1 MGKVC
6 VLECRD
12 YNYDDVIN
20 MVHGLLD
27 SFEELKEL
35 NQGKMLIKTNLLKK
49 NKPEDG
55 VTTHPYVV
63 EGVVRFFQNLGH
75 DVMIG
80 DSPGGPFN
88 PIILKGVYEACGILD
103 VAKRT
108 NAKLN
113 YDTEVIEVKP
123 NNSMLINNLK
133 LVKAFTEVD
142 YVVSCGKLK
151 THTMMTYTG
160 AVKNLFGMI
169 PGVTKADYHLKM
181 NDPTHFANML
191 IDVCEH
197 VNPIFSILD
206 GIEAMEGDGPSS
218 GDIRNLGLLLGGTNP
233 HELDYIATYIAG
245 LDNVPTVIEAK
256 RRGLL
261 KTEDNSITLSGVD
274 VSNLEIRPFK
284 LPGSTHVNF
293 VSGRIPKFVES
304 FLLEEIRPYPLVKL
318 DMCIGCGVCVKNC
331 PPKVIRLEYKKV
343 VIDTS
348 GCIRCFCCHELC
360 PEKAIGIKR
369 HPLHKLVFGK

>member
-1 MGKVC
+1 MSKVGIYKC
-6 VLECRD
+6 ED
-12 YNYDDVIN
+12 YNYENVLEVIN
-20 MVHGLLD
+20 ELMN
-27 SFEELKEL
+27 SFQELKEL
-35 NQGKMLIKTNLLKK
+35 KPGRVLIKTNLLKK

-63 EGVVRFFQNLGH
+63 EGVVRFFKSLGH
-75 DVMIG
+75 EILIG

-88 PIILKGVYEACGILD
+88 PLMLKGIYESSGIYD
-103 VAKRT
+103 VAQRT
-108 NAKLN
+108 NTKLN
-113 YDTEVIEVKP
+113 YDTEVVEVKP
-123 NNSMLINNLK
+123 NNAKLLNNLK

-181 NDPTHFANML
+181 NDTTHFANML

-197 VNPIFSILD
+197 VNPVFSILD

-218 GDIRNLGLLLGGTNP
+218 GDIRNLGLLLAGTNP
-233 HELDYIATYIAG
+233 HELDYIATLITG
-245 LDNVPTVIEAK
+245 LQNVPTVIQAEK
-256 RRGLL
+256 RALFNKDDG
-261 KTEDNSITLSGVD
+261 SIEIFGAD
-274 VSNLEIRPFK
+274 IEQMDIRPFK

-293 VSGRIPKFVES
+293 VSGRIPKFVVN
-304 FLLEEIRPYPLVKL
+304 FLLDEIRPYPEVKVNK
-318 DMCIGCGVCVKNC
+318 CIGCGICVKNC
-331 PPKVIRLEYKKV
+331 PPKVIDLVNKKA
-343 VIDTS
+343 VINTDN
-348 GCIRCFCCHELC
+348 CIRCFCCHELC

-369 HPLHKLVFGK
+369 HPLHKMVFGK